1 MLRIEKIYQAPPDTG
16 ELTLGRTIPSLLDE
30 ACDRTPNACAFNQW
44 SEAGWQPV
52 SNQEFR
58 NQAEAFAIGL
68 LKLGLRKGDRVA
80 FLMHSDLNF
89 CVSDMACLLA
99 GLVDVPIDLTQ
110 TLEHIIFVLRH
121 SEAKALVIANLDLL
135 TQISPYLWEV
145 PSLQDIFVAEVPAD
159 WRQVRS
165 QWVGIRD
172 QGSGIRDQ
180 ELGIGGREE
189 QIQNPKSKI
198 QNPESPSGVHE
209 EAPETACLLLPM
221 SLHPAPSEHLRSPIP
236 QCIQLL
242 SIEEVQQTATEA
254 ILQSPHPDP
263 STPLPLHPSSLQ
275 TNLNPQDLATIVYIP
290 DEAGQMEGVMLT
302 HENLSANALA
312 SFSGIPRLQKGD
324 REIVLSFLP
333 LNHVLARVMVYGHIN
348 YGHTIYFSNANRVVK
363 HFKEIRPTILT
374 TVPLLLEKIYS
385 KILEKGLRQPKWIK
399 LQDYRQDKKLAAI
412 PEVEIFKR
420 TSTFPLFSFL
430 QTVKVYLQFLIALWQ
445 SLQTAFAQFLFQWAL
460 NLVQHY
466 ELGVQPRGI
475 YAGLLMLADWFVLR
489 HWREVFGGRIKY
501 LICGGAALKAEL
513 ANAFAAA
520 GIRILHGYGLTQAS
534 AVVCCNRG
542 KLNRAGTVGVPIPG
556 MEVAI
561 AEDNEILI
569 RGPCVTPGYYKNPAA
584 TQNLLEAGW
593 LHTGDLGTFTEA
605 GFLKITGL
613 KKALFK
619 LSTGKYI
626 APQPIENRVKQSPFV
641 AQAVVVGAEQ
651 KLCALLIVP
660 NLEALHRYA
669 LDVGLDLPLE
679 NLLHHPS
686 ILALY
691 QSIVTAANC
700 HLPYWAIAKHFHLI
714 TTPLTVENGLLTDS
728 GQINRAKVAEVFAA
742 EIAALY
748 REDGS
753 RKRDGE
759 MRGTPLPSGL
769 PGFDATCPTIAQ
781 SLNPRLTT

>member
-16 ELTLGRTIPSLLDE
+16 ELTLGRTIPSLLAE

-44 SEAGWQPV
+44 SEAGWQAV

-58 NQAEAFAIGL
+58 NRAEVLAVGL
-68 LKLGLRKGDRVA
+68 LQLGLKKGDRVA

-121 SEAKALVIANLDLL
+121 SEARVLVIANLDLL

-145 PSLQDIFVAEVPAD
+145 PTLQYLLAAEVPAD

-165 QWVGIRD
+165 QWVRIGD
-172 QGSGIRDQ
+172 WG
-180 ELGIGGREE
+180 LGIGDREE
-189 QIQNPKSKI
+189 ASQNPKSEI
-198 QNPESPSGVHE
+198 QNPESPVGGHE

-221 SLHPAPSEHLRSPIP
+221 PLHPAHSDHLRSPIP

-242 SIEEVQQTATEA
+242 SIEEVQQTGTEA
-254 ILQSPHPDP
+254 ILQSPHPYP
-263 STPLPLHPSSLQ
+263 SIPLPLHPSTLQ

-312 SFSGIPRLQKGD
+312 SFSGIPGLQKGD

-348 YGHTIYFSNANRVVK
+348 YGHTIYFSNANRVMK

-385 KILEKGLRQPKWIK
+385 KILEKGLRQPKWVK
-399 LQDYRQDKKLAAI
+399 LRPYQQDKKLKAI
-412 PEVEIFKR
+412 PEVKIFSHP
-420 TSTFPLFSFL
+420 STFPLFSFL
-430 QTVKVYLQFLIALWQ
+430 QTLKVYLQFLMAFWQ
-445 SLQTAFAQFLFQWAL
+445 SLQMAFSQFLFQWAL
-460 NLVQHY
+460 NLVHRY

-520 GIRILHGYGLTQAS
+520 GMQILHGYGLTQAS

-542 KLNRAGTVGVPIPG
+542 KLNRAGTVGVPIAS

-561 AEDNEILI
+561 AADQEILI
-569 RGPCVTPGYYKNPAA
+569 RGPCVTPGYYKNLAA
-584 TQNLLEAGW
+584 TERLLEAGW

-605 GFLKITGL
+605 GFLQITGL

-626 APQPIENRVKQSPFV
+626 APQPIEQRVKQSPFV
-641 AQAVVVGAEQ
+641 AEAVVVGAEQ
-651 KLCALLIVP
+651 KLCALLMVP

-669 LDVGLDLPLE
+669 LDVGLDLSPE
-679 NLLHHPS
+679 DLLRHPS

-691 QSIVTAANC
+691 QSVVTAANC
-700 HLPYWAIAKHFHLI
+700 HLPYWAIAKHFRLI
-714 TTPLTVENGLLTDS
+714 ATPLTVENGLLTDT

-748 REDGS
+748 HEDGS

-759 MRGTPLPSGL
+759 LRGEPSLSGL
-769 PGFDATCPTIAQ
+769 PGFDSTCPTIAQ

>member
-1 MLRIEKIYQAPPDTG
+1 MLSFEKVYQAPPHTG

-30 ACDRTPNACAFNQW
+30 ACDRAPNACAFNQW
-44 SEAGWQPV
+44 SETGWQPL
-52 SNQEFR
+52 SNQEFHT
-58 NQAEAFAIGL
+58 QAEALAVGL
-68 LKLGLRKGDRVA
+68 LKLGLKKGDRVA

-89 CVSDMACLLA
+89 CISDMACLLA

-110 TLEHIIFVLRH
+110 TLEHIIFVLGH
-121 SEAKALVIANLDLL
+121 SEAKVLVISNLDLL
-135 TQISPYLWEV
+135 TQITPYLWEV
-145 PSLQDIFVAEVPAD
+145 PTLQYILAAEVSAD
-159 WRQVRS
+159 WQQVHS
-165 QWVGIRD
+165 QWLVGKRE
-172 QGSGIRDQ
+172 GN
-180 ELGIGGREE
+180 EGGEDRGDGEDEGAIQNLKSNIQNSEFSEGEREE
-189 QIQNPKSKI
+189 
-198 QNPESPSGVHE
+198 V
-209 EAPETACLLLPM
+209 PETACLVLPM
-221 SLHPAPSEHLRSPIP
+221 ALHPAHPDHPRSLVP

-242 SIEEVQQTATEA
+242 ALQDVRQAGMGITPEVVEQLRTG
-254 ILQSPHPDP
+254 
-263 STPLPLHPSSLQ
+263 LHA
-275 TNLNPQDLATIVYIP
+275 QDLATIVYIP

-312 SFSGIPRLQKGD
+312 SFSGIPGLQKGD
-324 REIVLSFLP
+324 REVVLSFLP

-385 KILEKGLRQPKWIK
+385 KILEKGLRQPKWVK
-399 LQDYRQDKKLAAI
+399 LRDYRQDKKLEAI
-412 PEVEIFKR
+412 PEVKIFSR

-430 QTVKVYLQFLIALWQ
+430 QTFKVYLQFLIAFWH

-460 NLVQHY
+460 NLVHRY

-513 ANAFAAA
+513 ANAFAAT

-584 TQNLLEAGW
+584 TESLLAAGW

-626 APQPIENRVKQSPFV
+626 APQPIEQRVTQSPFV

-651 KLCALLIVP
+651 KTCAMLIVP
-660 NLEALHRYA
+660 HLEALHRYA
-669 LDVGLDLPLE
+669 LDVGLDLPLAD
-679 NLLHHPS
+679 LLRHPS

-691 QSIVTAANC
+691 QSIMNAANC
-700 HLPYWAIAKHFHLI
+700 HLPYWAIAKHFRLI
-714 TTPLTVENGLLTDS
+714 TTPLTVENGLLTDI

-748 REDGS
+748 REDGT

-759 MRGTPLPSGL
+759 LRGEPSLSGL
-769 PGFDATCPTIAQ
+769 SGFDSTCPTIAQ